1 MNLKGRIIGKEGRN
15 IRAFEAAT
23 GVDIIV
29 DDTPE
34 AIIISGFDPFRREIA
49 RIAMERLIADGRI
62 HPARIEEVVQKVEK
76 ELNEEIMRVGEQTIT
91 GYGYSGCQSRY
102 NNVDRKDEIPFEL
115 RAECFESFYRSW
127 TYCRYNGS

>member
-1 MNLKGRIIGKEGRN
+1 MLQINSDELKGRIIGKEGRN

-49 RIAMERLIADGRI
+49 RVAMERLIADGRI
-62 HPARIEEVVQKVEK
+62 NK
-76 ELNEEIMRVGEQTIT
+76 EQVAWL
-91 GYGYSGCQSRY
+91 
-102 NNVDRKDEIPFEL
+102 FE
-115 RAECFESFYRSW
+115 
-127 TYCRYNGS
+127 